1 MPDNK
6 SVAEQRLQNLKKRLM
21 KNSSFLQDYNSFMA
35 DMISEGY
42 AEKVPEDNLERTDGR
57 KWYLPHHGV
66 LHPQKK
72 TLRVVFDC
80 GAMYQGVSLNSKLL
94 QGPDLTSTLIGVLTR
109 FRKEPVVIAADIKA
123 MFHQVKI
130 PEEDRDIN
138 NRNVLAVIP
147 ESNRA
152 NKIKDLDLISDV
164 LPVERV
170 LGVQWCV
177 ESDVFKFRITLRD
190 RPLTRHGILSV
201 VSSVYDPLGMLAPVI
216 LNAKKILQ
224 NLCRKK
230 IGWDDS
236 LPDAVMQEWTIWMQE
251 LYKLEEFKV
260 DRCFK
265 TNSFGTVKTAQ
276 LHHFADASEDS
287 YGTVTYLLLK
297 NERDQAHCA
306 FIMGKARVAPLKPVT
321 IPRMELTAAT
331 LASRMDVMWKKELQ
345 MELKDSVFWTD
356 STSVLKYINNKT
368 TRFRT
373 FVANRVSEI
382 VKVSN
387 AQQWR
392 YVDTDNNPADLASR
406 GLTVQSFLKNKQ
418 TWLSGPPF
426 LLLPQEEWPQNPD
439 EVNQISSNDAEIK
452 TTVNTVQTSQ
462 EMDPVSHFIQ
472 YFSSWTQLKHSFINA
487 LRRFIARR
495 GQVKELRSDNGTNFV
510 GAHHIVI
517 IVDDSAPRNSW
528 ITGKIEETIQDKKG
542 FVRHLRIKTKTG
554 FLNRPINKVCLLQ
567 EAENI

>member
-1 MPDNK
+1 MLNNFYVD
-6 SVAEQRLQNLKKRLM
+6 
-21 KNSSFLQDYNSFMA
+21 
-35 DMISEGY
+35 
-42 AEKVPEDNLERTDGR
+42 
-57 KWYLPHHGV
+57 
-66 LHPQKK
+66 
-72 TLRVVFDC
+72 DC
-80 GAMYQGVSLNSKLL
+80 LVS
-94 QGPDLTSTLIGVLTR
+94 
-109 FRKEPVVIAADIKA
+109 AAT
-123 MFHQVKI
+123 
-130 PEEDRDIN
+130 EEDAIDLYHELCAICLKGGFPLN
-138 NRNVLAVIP
+138 KWISNSRNVLAVIP

-152 NKIKDLDLISDV
+152 NKIKDLDLISDE

-190 RPLTRHGILSV
+190 RPLTRRGILSV

-216 LNAKKILQ
+216 LTAKKILQ

-230 IGWDDS
+230 IGWDDA
-236 LPDAVMQEWTIWMQE
+236 LPDAVIQEWTIWMQE

-287 YGTVTYLLLK
+287 YGTLTYLLLK

-387 AQQWR
+387 PQQWR

-418 TWLSGPPF
+418 AWLSGPPF

-439 EVNQISSNDAEIK
+439 EVKQISSSDAEIK
-452 TTVNTVQTSQ
+452 TTVNAVQTSQ

-472 YFSSWTQLKHSFINA
+472 YFSSWTRLKRAVAWI
-487 LRRFIARR
+487 LR
-495 GQVKELRSDNGTNFV
+495 VKKLLLQQRQKWCNPKRNFMP
-510 GAHHIVI
+510 GDIVI

-528 ITGKIEETIQDKKG
+528 ITGKIEETIQDKRG

-567 EAENI
+567 ETENI